1 MQENKNNP
9 TSTILTIVVGFLIVF
24 LITKWNWALYVSI
37 TIGALGLISSTLAH
51 YISTG
56 WMKIGW
62 LMGLIIPNILLSLVY
77 FLILTPVAIL
87 SRIISKKDSLSLTN
101 PKGSL
106 FTERNKSFDKTSFE
120 KPW

>member
-106 FTERNKSFDKTSFE
+106 FTERNKSFDKNSFE